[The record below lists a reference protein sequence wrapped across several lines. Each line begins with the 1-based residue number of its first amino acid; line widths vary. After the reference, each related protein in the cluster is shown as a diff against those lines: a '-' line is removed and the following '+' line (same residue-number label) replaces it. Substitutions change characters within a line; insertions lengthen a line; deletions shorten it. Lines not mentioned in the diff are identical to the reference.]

1 MRRMGFAV
9 SIAVTFLLAASLDAQ
24 APEELDFLAGLPDFA
39 RARNMLPDYLNR
51 IALAQ
56 LEARRGQIAKLST
69 REDVRKRQAY
79 IRERMLRALGD
90 FPEKTPLN
98 ARTVGV
104 LERNGYKIEK
114 VIFESQPRFYV
125 TANLYLPT
133 TGQPPYPAVLFP
145 LGHERGGKANP
156 TWQQIL
162 ATLAKRGYVALAW
175 DPIGQGER
183 VQIYDPDFEDSQ
195 LPGSTTEHSILGD
208 QCLLAGDAIARYT
221 IWDGIRALDYLLSRK
236 EVDATR
242 VACTGNSGGGTH
254 TAYLSALD
262 ERIKVAMP
270 SCYLTTWGRLLDTI
284 GPQDAEQCIPFWI
297 RDGLDHADFVHA
309 FAPKPYLILSAV
321 RDFFSISGAR
331 ETYQE
336 AQRVYNLVG
345 APEKISMFEW
355 DDGHGYNHE
364 RREAAYRWLGRW
376 LKGREDNEPEQPLDP
391 ETPEDLWCTES
402 GQVVLS
408 LGGETVT
415 SLNLKRVE
423 QSPPARPPLASS
435 QAVAAHREL
444 MKQSVE
450 RLTAFERRTGPVKVT
465 PLGQI
470 EKDNYRVE
478 KLVYESEPGI
488 VVPALLFIPRRRSE
502 RSPAVIYVHGEG
514 KGAGGAP
521 EGDIPRLAA
530 RGYVVLAVDV
540 RGCGETRPVP
550 NDDQSR
556 DVYRYFGHYDSAMT
570 AILIGKT
577 LVGMRAEDIVRGVD
591 MLAARPEVDGQQI
604 NGFGVGSGALT
615 LLHAAVLDERIK
627 KVALDRMLVSYHS
640 AVTHKLHRDVLE
652 SVVPGALKAYDLP
665 DLAAALAPRAVW
677 ILDAQDPLGKLVRV
691 AEVKKEYARAVEA
704 FRALHSESKIRIES
718 RGGRGDLGPVWEE
731 SK

>member
-1 MRRMGFAV
+1 MHRLRFPAFVAV
-9 SIAVTFLLAASLDAQ
+9 LFLLASCRRAKPS
-24 APEELDFLAGLPDFA
+24 EELNFLTDLSDFA
-39 RARNMLPDYLNR
+39 RVRNMLPEYLNR
-51 IALAQ
+51 IAAAQ
-56 LEARRGQIAKLST
+56 LEGRRKQIAQLSNA
-69 REDVRKRQAY
+69 EDVSKRKAY
-79 IRERMLRALGD
+79 IRERLLRDLGG

-98 ARTVGV
+98 ARTVAV
-104 LERNGYKIEK
+104 LERDGYRIEK

-133 TGQPPYPAVLFP
+133 KGQPPYPAVLFP
-145 LGHERGGKANP
+145 LGHEQGGKANP

-162 ATLAKRGYVALAW
+162 VTLAKRGYVALAW

-195 LPGSTTEHSILGD
+195 LPGSTTEHSILGV
-208 QCLLAGDAIARYT
+208 QCLLAGDAVARYT

-236 EVDATR
+236 EVDPAR

-262 ERIKVAMP
+262 DRIKVAMP
-270 SCYLTTWGRLLDTI
+270 SCYLTTWGHLLDTI
-284 GPQDAEQCIPFWI
+284 GPQDAEQCIPFWL

-309 FAPKPYLILSAV
+309 FAPKPYLILSAI

-336 AQRVYNLVG
+336 ARRVYNLVG

-376 LKGREDNEPEQPLDP
+376 LKGREDNEPEQPIDP
-391 ETPEDLWCTES
+391 ETYEGLWCTES
-402 GQVVLS
+402 GQVVTS

-423 QSPPARPPLASS
+423 QSPPARPPLTSP

-444 MKQSVE
+444 MKQSIE
-450 RLTAFERRTGPVKVT
+450 RLTAMERRTGPVKVR
-465 PLGQI
+465 PFGRI
-470 EKDNYRVE
+470 EKETYRIE
-478 KLVYESEPGI
+478 KLIYETEAGI
-488 VVPALLFIPRRRSE
+488 NVPSLLFIPKFRSG
-502 RSPAVIYVHGEG
+502 RSPAVIYVHGDG
-514 KGAGGAP
+514 KAAAASP
-521 EGDIPRLAA
+521 DGDIPRLVA

-540 RGCGETRPVP
+540 RGCGETRPLP
-550 NDDQSR
+550 NDEQSR

-570 AILIGKT
+570 AILVGKT
-577 LVGMRAEDIVRGVD
+577 LVGMRTEDIIRGVE
-591 MLAARPEVDGQQI
+591 MLAARPEVDAEQI
-604 NGFGVGSGALT
+604 FGFGVGSGALT

-627 KVALDRMLVSYHS
+627 RVALDRMLVSYNS
-640 AVTHKLHRDVLE
+640 AVNHKLHRDVFE
-652 SVVPGALKAYDLP
+652 SVVPGVLKSYDLP
-665 DLAAALAPRAVW
+665 DLAAALAPRSVW
-677 ILDAQDPLGKLVRV
+677 IVDTQDPLGKLVRV
-691 AEVKKEYARAVEA
+691 AEAKKAYARAIEA
-704 FRALHSESKIRIES
+704 FKALQSDSKLRFEA
-718 RGGRGDLGPVWEE
+718 RDGRGELGAVLEE